1 MAAQNEAAESK
12 MSPLSHLTSQSAAF
26 GLWEVLIF
34 APDAQER
41 EYIYQKQKRTAYN
54 FRCLLVSTQDP
65 TAYVL
70 GEGRGKGMNAQ
81 VLKDMS
87 KRFKQGRVFRMS
99 KPSLVSNVKQQHN
112 NAPKSEVVSMLHTT
126 WAPVLSSAGKP
137 TMAEPSIPIA
147 MCMSINREQLF
158 DVMGIVREVSEVL
171 PGGRT
176 SSGQERLRCT
186 CKITDGSKMRGTT
199 QTLDLPI
206 TIFQDKPSSGATP
219 AVFQELQEAATN
231 QWAVAFFGI
240 QGKQSTDDGNAAWS
254 FTSSCTFSVVR
265 ASKTLKGT
273 RLEEG
278 NAVSRAL
285 RVALHTPRP
294 RLAH

>member
-1 MAAQNEAAESK
+1 MAAHNEAAEPMMNS
-12 MSPLSHLTSQSAAF
+12 LSHLTSQSAAY
-26 GLWEVLIF
+26 GLWEVMIY
-34 APDAQER
+34 APEAQER
-41 EYIYQKQKRTAYN
+41 EYIYEKKKRTAYN

-70 GEGRGKGMNAQ
+70 GESRGKGMNAQ

-176 SSGQERLRCT
+176 SSGQERVRCT
-186 CKITDGSKMRGTT
+186 CKITDGSKMLGTD
-199 QTLDLPI
+199 QTCDLPI
-206 TIFQDKPSSGATP
+206 ATFEDKPSSVSSDVTQCLNLGVSTRLLFVGTHP
-219 AVFQELQEAATN
+219 DGKKHYGIAAASPPRV
-231 QWAVAFFGI
+231 Q
-240 QGKQSTDDGNAAWS
+240 WS
-254 FTSSCTFSVVR
+254 F
-265 ASKTLKGT
+265 
-273 RLEEG
+273 
-278 NAVSRAL
+278 
-285 RVALHTPRP
+285 
-294 RLAH
+294 

>member
-1 MAAQNEAAESK
+1 MAAHNEAAEPT

-87 KRFKQGRVFRMS
+87 QKFKQGLVFRMT
-99 KPSLVSNVKQQHN
+99 KPSFVSNVKQQYN
-112 NAPKSEVVSMLHTT
+112 SAPKSEVVSMLHTT
-126 WAPVLSSAGKP
+126 WTPVLSSAGKP